1 MIQYGFENISNHE
14 VIVVYENCLDED
26 PLFADPDNENF
37 RLDSDS
43 PCINVGS
50 LDTPAAI
57 INGFDLDGHQ
67 RVSDGR
73 IDIGAYEFDLTG
85 IQETAQNENL
95 ILIVGNPVTLSSY
108 AEIEC
113 ERVCN
118 VYAMVYSL
126 DGKLLVNKDL
136 GDTQVGLNRIEIGEM
151 FQNLT
156 SGTYLLAIRTPEKT
170 FVAKTVKQ

>member
-1 MIQYGFENISNHE
+1 M
-14 VIVVYENCLDED
+14 VYENCLDED
-26 PLFADPDNENF
+26 PLFAGPNNENF

-43 PCINVGS
+43 PCINAGS

-85 IQETAQNENL
+85 IQETAQNENS
-95 ILIVGNPVTLSSY
+95 IRIVGNPVTLSSY

-113 ERVCN
+113 EKACQL
-118 VYAMVYSL
+118 YAMVYSL

-136 GDTQVGLNRIEIGEM
+136 GTTQTGLNRIEIGEM

-156 SGTYLLAIRTPEKT
+156 NGTYVFVVRMAEKT
-170 FVAKTVKQ
+170 FVAKIIK